1 MSEQFGEPEL
11 SFKADTGEIYS
22 LDKKERK
29 LVKEVLR
36 LSLATPAGRKKIRE
50 RFGEK
55 GFRIAKSLLE
65 QMGVKAEDSD
75 GIV

>member
-1 MSEQFGEPEL
+1 VTENHEGPEIP
-11 SFKADTGEIYS
+11 FRAETGELYS

-36 LSLATPAGRKKIRE
+36 LSLATPSGRKLIRG

-55 GFRIAKSLLE
+55 GFRIAEGLLQ
-65 QMGVKAEDSD
+65 QMGIKVEDSRD
-75 GIV
+75 NT

>member
-1 MSEQFGEPEL
+1 MKEPNQEPEV
-11 SFKADTGEIYS
+11 SFRADTGEIYS

-36 LSLATPAGRKKIRE
+36 LSLATPSGRKLIRG

-55 GFRIAKSLLE
+55 GFRIAEGLLQ
-65 QMGVKAEDSD
+65 QMGIKVEDSRD
-75 GIV
+75 NT